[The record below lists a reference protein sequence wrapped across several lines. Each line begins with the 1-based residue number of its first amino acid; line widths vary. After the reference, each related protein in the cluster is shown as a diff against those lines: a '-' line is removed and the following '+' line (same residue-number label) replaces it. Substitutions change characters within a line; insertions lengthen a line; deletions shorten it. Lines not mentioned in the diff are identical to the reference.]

1 MALLLM
7 SNQRSCWRK
16 LSNMEEELLYHYTS
30 LETLYAIISN
40 IKPTSE
46 NEAYFTLRATHA
58 SFLNDLNEGRLL
70 PEALK
75 EIGINENKLWLSLD
89 RTGYPFVLSLSEL
102 CDDLNMW
109 RCYADQGRGVAIGLD
124 MPILDEEYH
133 TYSKGK
139 LDICKYVSK
148 DELVDTLKKEGAEKI
163 ITDGNVLSLDR
174 FIVDKLLVYKDK
186 TFTAER
192 EWRIHVVD
200 TEDKFR
206 VSLNSD
212 LIIPFK
218 ELKIPIVALKS
229 ITLGAKCEY
238 ERNHF
243 SLSRILSKYSQRIKI
258 QKSHVPLT

>member
-1 MALLLM
+1 
-7 SNQRSCWRK
+7 
-16 LSNMEEELLYHYTS
+16 MEPDILYHYTS
-30 LETLYAIISN
+30 LDALSSIISN
-40 IKPTSE
+40 IKSVSDQ
-46 NEAYFTLRATHA
+46 EAYFTLRATHA

-89 RTGYPFVLSLSEL
+89 RTGYPFVLSLSEQ

-139 LDICKYVSK
+139 LDICKNVSK
-148 DELVDTLKKEGAEKI
+148 DELVDILKEDGSEKI
-163 ITDGNVLSLDR
+163 ITDNNVLSLDKL
-174 FIVDKLLVYKDK
+174 IVDKLLVYKDK
-186 TFTAER
+186 SFTAER
-192 EWRIHVVD
+192 EWRIHVMD

-206 VSLNSD
+206 VNPNSD

-218 ELKIPIVALKS
+218 ELNIPLAALKS
-229 ITLGAKCEY
+229 ITLGPKCEY
-238 ERNHF
+238 ERNH
-243 SLSRILSKYSQRIKI
+243 SSISRLLSKYSQRIKI
-258 QKSHVPLT
+258 QKSHIPLI

>member
-1 MALLLM
+1 
-7 SNQRSCWRK
+7 
-16 LSNMEEELLYHYTS
+16 MEPDILYHYTS
-30 LETLYAIISN
+30 LDALFSIITNIDYEDESN
-40 IKPTSE
+40 VS
-46 NEAYFTLRATHA
+46 FTLRATHA

-70 PEALK
+70 LEALK
-75 EIGINENKLWLSLD
+75 EIGINENKLWFSLD

-124 MPILDEEYH
+124 KPILDEEYQ

-148 DELVDTLKKEGAEKI
+148 DELFDILKEDGSEKI
-163 ITDGNVLSLDR
+163 ITNKNVLSLDR
-174 FIVDKLLVYKDK
+174 LIVDKLLVYKDK
-186 TFTAER
+186 SFTAER
-192 EWRIHVVD
+192 EWRIHVMD

-206 VSLNSD
+206 VNPNSD

-218 ELKIPIVALKS
+218 ELKIPLAALKS
-229 ITLGAKCEY
+229 ITLGPKCEY